1 MDPAPTQDV
10 VVLSFDVIE
19 RPSTVQG

>member
-10 VVLSFDVIE
+10 VVPSFDVIE